1 MHRRKV
7 LLLCASVLSAFAL
20 PTLAQS
26 GTKVPVVGV
35 LALGV
40 ESRLTQFREGLAKLG
55 YVDGRNIRLEER
67 RTGDRYARLD
77 DVADEFVRIKVDV
90 IVAMGRTATLA
101 ASKATTSIPIVMVA
115 GIDPVEA
122 KLAQSMA
129 RPGGNLTGVATVTQE
144 LGPKRL
150 QLIKEAIPGLARLG
164 IVWNPDSGRS
174 SDSIAAVRKAAMA
187 LKLNLQIVETR
198 SAGEFDKAFESLA
211 RSGIRAFALV
221 TGSMF
226 EANLQTLLDASAR
239 HRMAGIFAYGNWSD
253 AGGLLT
259 YGPDPLEPYRHSAT
273 YVDKIL
279 KGARPG
285 DIPIEE
291 PTKYEL
297 VVNLKTAKAL
307 KIRIPQSILAR
318 ADRVID

>member
-1 MHRRKV
+1 M
-7 LLLCASVLSAFAL
+7 LSAFAL

-40 ESRLTQFREGLAKLG
+40 EARLAQFRDGLGKLG
-55 YVDGRNIRLEER
+55 YVEGRNVRIEER
-67 RTGDRYARLD
+67 STGDRYARLD
-77 DVADEFVRIKVDV
+77 DIANELVRLKVDV
-90 IVAMGRTATLA
+90 IVTMGRTATLA
-101 ASKATTSIPIVMVA
+101 ASKATSSIPIVMVA
-115 GIDPVEA
+115 GLDPVQT

-129 RPGGNLTGVATVTQE
+129 RPGRNVTGVATVAQE

-164 IVWNPDSGRS
+164 IVWNPDSRGS
-174 SDSIAAVRKAAMA
+174 ADSIAAVRNAAKA
-187 LKLNLQIVETR
+187 LKLNLQIVEAR
-198 SAGEFDKAFESLA
+198 SAGEFERAFEMLA
-211 RSGIRAFALV
+211 GSGTRTFALV

-226 EANLQTLLDASAR
+226 EANLQALLDASAQ
-239 HRMAGIFAYGNWSD
+239 HRMAGIFAYGNWGD
-253 AGGLLT
+253 AGGLLS
-259 YGPDPLEPYRHSAT
+259 YGPDPLEPYRHAAT

-279 KGARPG
+279 KGAKPG

-297 VVNLKTAKAL
+297 IVNLKTARAL
-307 KIRIPQSILAR
+307 KIRLPQSILAR